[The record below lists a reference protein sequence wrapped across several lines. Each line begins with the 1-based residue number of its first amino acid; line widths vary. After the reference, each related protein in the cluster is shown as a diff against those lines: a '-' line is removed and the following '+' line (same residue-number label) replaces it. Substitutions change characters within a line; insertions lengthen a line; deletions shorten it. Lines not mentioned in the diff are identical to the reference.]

1 LTCKQYKGGDKVLR
15 KILGNTYYLPG
26 PVNIGIYDHGDGCC
40 TAIDTGIDK
49 DSGRKIL
56 KALEKEKLTLVRIIN
71 THAHADH
78 FGGNAFLVRRL
89 KVEVWAPPI
98 EAGIILYPEL
108 EPLYLYSA
116 QPLPDLQTKFL
127 QAAASPV
134 DKIIEPG
141 EKTAEGLE
149 ILPLPGH
156 SPGQIGVATPDGVLF
171 SGDAYF
177 AIDTLEKYF
186 LPYFVDIPRAKETI
200 SRLLATNQ
208 YRYYLPCHGIL
219 SDDPQKTLA
228 ANLERLQ
235 EIDEFILSSLKRES
249 KTREALLAELIL
261 THNLLLNPAQYHLY
275 NSTLGAHLSGLVVEN
290 KLEFIFCKGK
300 MHWQLK

>member
-1 LTCKQYKGGDKVLR
+1 M
-15 KILGNTYYLPG
+15 
-26 PVNIGIYDHGDGCC
+26 
-40 TAIDTGIDK
+40 
-49 DSGRKIL
+49 
-56 KALEKEKLTLVRIIN
+56 
-71 THAHADH
+71 
-78 FGGNAFLVRRL
+78 
-89 KVEVWAPPI
+89 
-98 EAGIILYPEL
+98 
-108 EPLYLYSA
+108 
-116 QPLPDLQTKFL
+116 PDLQTKFL

-134 DKIIEPG
+134 DKIIVPG

-208 YRYYLPCHGIL
+208 YRYYYLPCHGIL

-249 KTREALLAELIL
+249 KTQEALLAELIS

-275 NSTLGAHLSGLVVEN
+275 NSTLGAHLSGLAVEN